1 MKEKISYPE
10 PDKVLTEK
18 PSIKK
23 YLRYLL
29 FFGPGAIVASMTI
42 GQGQL
47 ILGPQIGAWAQFG
60 LMWLITANIAS
71 YIFCYIGTRFTML
84 SGINM
89 MDIFSYKT
97 KKGWFNWLILIIVM
111 IFIPIFTATII
122 TTVGQSLAWIIVG
135 TSTTDLYLPLG
146 IGACL
151 FAAFLIL
158 FAKYKFLELVQ
169 AFFVVVL
176 GIGAI
181 ISVIFVLQSATNV
194 DYIDM
199 IVSFFKIGNVPSYPD
214 WVNEVEGFTR
224 TPVPMIIL
232 GYLGTLAIS
241 MIPLVGY
248 FGWIK
253 IKRWGIFKDK
263 KDPEAFEEEKFN
275 DFKNERGKITFLPE
289 DAEEIKKS
297 KKLMIPL
304 KIDLAIAFIIVSIV
318 SVCYIIC
325 GMFLLGPQ
333 TDGSYLLPSNIDL
346 IEQQAV
352 IFTSLSPILKP
363 LFQISVFFAFFGTI
377 YAGFEAAARMIR
389 QTSKNIIPRIYQME
403 YRRYLLYLILYVL
416 GLGVPF
422 SILIYK
428 GLSFMLILSITLLFI
443 GVVCV
448 LFYGIAVIYM
458 SQKVLPEKYRLGR
471 FGLLLGII
479 GIILMI
485 IPFLAFI
492 L

>member
-23 YLRYLL
+23 YLKYLL

-47 ILGPQIGAWAQFG
+47 ILGPQIGGWAQFG
-60 LMWLITANIAS
+60 LLWLITANIAS

-84 SGINM
+84 SGINI

-97 KKGWFNWLILIIVM
+97 KKGWFNWLLLIIVM

-122 TTVGQSLAWIIVG
+122 TTVGQSLAWIITG
-135 TSTTDLYLPLG
+135 TSSTVLYLPLG
-146 IGACL
+146 IAVCL
-151 FAAFLIL
+151 LAAFLII
-158 FAKYKFLELVQ
+158 FAKYKFLEFVQ
-169 AFFVVVL
+169 AFFIVVL
-176 GIGAI
+176 GIGAV
-181 ISVIFVLQSATNV
+181 ISAVFVLQSVTNV
-194 DYIDM
+194 DYFDM
-199 IVSFFKIGNVPSYPD
+199 IISFFKIGNVPSYPG
-214 WVNEVEGFTR
+214 WVDEIEGFTK
-224 TPVPMIIL
+224 TPVPMIML
-232 GYLGTLAIS
+232 GYLGTLTIS

-263 KDPEAFEEEKFN
+263 KDPESFEEQTFE
-275 DFKNERGKITFLPE
+275 DFKKNKGSITFLP
-289 DAEEIKKS
+289 DSKDEIKKS
-297 KKLMIPL
+297 RKLMIPL
-304 KIDLAIAFIIVSIV
+304 KVDLAIAFIVVSIV
-318 SVCYIIC
+318 SVCYVIC
-325 GMFLLGPQ
+325 GRFLLGPQ
-333 TDGSYLLPSNIDL
+333 NGTYLLPSNIDL
-346 IEQQAV
+346 IEQQSV

-389 QTSKNIIPRIYQME
+389 QTSKNIIPKIHKME
-403 YRRYLLYLILYVL
+403 YRKYLIYLIVYVL
-416 GLGVPF
+416 SLGIPL

-458 SQKVLPEKYRLGR
+458 SQKVLPEKYRLGP